1 MNLEHLGRQDSL
13 LSELLKQAGKW
24 RRLDAAVKKL
34 LPLNLHPHFRTAC
47 IEDGGL
53 ILLAANNMAAS
64 RLKMIVPSVLPQLA
78 SLDEAIR
85 SVSVKVV
92 PKPESRPK
100 TTTLHLSKAA
110 LESFDS
116 AAARLEK
123 RHPELAEALAELV
136 RKHGI

>member
-24 RRLDAAVKKL
+24 RRLDAAVKKM
-34 LPLNLHPHFRTAC
+34 LPPNLHPHFQTAC

-100 TTTLHLSKAA
+100 TNNLHLSKAT
-110 LESFDS
+110 LESFNS

-136 RKHGI
+136 RKHGA

>member
-1 MNLEHLGRQDSL
+1 MNLEHLGRQNSL

-34 LPLNLHPHFRTAC
+34 LPLNLHPHFQTAC
-47 IEDGGL
+47 IEDGEL

-100 TTTLHLSKAA
+100 TNTLHLSKAA

-136 RKHGI
+136 RKHGA

>member
-34 LPLNLHPHFRTAC
+34 LPPNLHPHFQTAC

-64 RLKMIVPSVLPQLA
+64 RLKMIVTSVLPQLA

-100 TTTLHLSKAA
+100 TNTLHLSKAA

>member
-100 TTTLHLSKAA
+100 TNTLHLSKAA

>member
-1 MNLEHLGRQDSL
+1 M
-13 LSELLKQAGKW
+13 
-24 RRLDAAVKKL
+24 
-34 LPLNLHPHFRTAC
+34 
-47 IEDGGL
+47 
-53 ILLAANNMAAS
+53 AANNMAAS

-100 TTTLHLSKAA
+100 TNTLHLSKAA

>member
-34 LPLNLHPHFRTAC
+34 LPLNLHPHFQTAC
-47 IEDGGL
+47 IEDGEL
-53 ILLAANNMAAS
+53 VLLAANNMAAS
-64 RLKMIVPSVLPQLA
+64 RLKMIVPSVLPQL
-78 SLDEAIR
+78 SGLDAAIR

-100 TTTLHLSKAA
+100 MNNLHLSKAA
-110 LESFDS
+110 LESFNS